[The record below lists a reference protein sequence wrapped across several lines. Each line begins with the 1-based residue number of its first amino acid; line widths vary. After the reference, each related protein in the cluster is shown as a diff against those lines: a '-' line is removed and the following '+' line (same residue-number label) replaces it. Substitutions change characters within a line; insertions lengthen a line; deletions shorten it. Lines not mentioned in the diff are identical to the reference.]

1 MNARDYFMK
10 NVGFNDNI
18 NQFQKQEMDYIKNK
32 YIIDKFKNKDD
43 TSKDKDDKFFNM
55 TINDIYHKLINIIPN
70 LYNDYYKH
78 YLDSSINL
86 RYKDK
91 DVKDNV
97 IMRDAILN
105 TIMNSKNI
113 IYLGIWIILISLLLY
128 ILDI

>member
-32 YIIDKFKNKDD
+32 HIIDKVNNKDNSSKDD
-43 TSKDKDDKFFNM
+43 TFFNM
-55 TINDIYHKLINIIPN
+55 TINDVYHKLINVIPN

-86 RYKDK
+86 RNKDK
-91 DVKDNV
+91 HVKDNV

-105 TIMNSKNI
+105 TVMSSKNI

>member
-10 NVGFNDNI
+10 NVGFNNNI

-32 YIIDKFKNKDD
+32 HIIDKVNNKDNSSKDD
-43 TSKDKDDKFFNM
+43 TFFNM
-55 TINDIYHKLINIIPN
+55 TINDVYHKLINVIPN

-86 RYKDK
+86 RNKDK
-91 DVKDNV
+91 HVKDNV

-105 TIMNSKNI
+105 TVMSSKNV

>member
-32 YIIDKFKNKDD
+32 HIIDKVNNKDD
-43 TSKDKDDKFFNM
+43 TSKDDTFFNM
-55 TINDIYHKLINIIPN
+55 TINSVYHKLINVIPN

-86 RYKDK
+86 RNKDK
-91 DVKDNV
+91 HVKDNV
-97 IMRDAILN
+97 IIRDALLN
-105 TIMNSKNI
+105 TAMSSKNI

>member
-10 NVGFNDNI
+10 NIGFNDNI

-32 YIIDKFKNKDD
+32 HIIDKVNNKDNSSKDD
-43 TSKDKDDKFFNM
+43 TFFNM
-55 TINDIYHKLINIIPN
+55 TINDVYHKLINVIPN

-86 RYKDK
+86 RNKDK
-91 DVKDNV
+91 HVKDNV

-105 TIMNSKNI
+105 TVMSSKNV